1 MGKSLKNAEAPDDIC
16 HKFGTDHAAGL
27 RDVNGPA
34 GGHKP
39 WSTRDIIGLHRFLLQ
54 VWRRFVAED
63 GSMKI
68 TEERP
73 TTGCGGFCTGRSS
86 G

>member
-1 MGKSLKNAEAPDDIC
+1 MGPLEAS
-16 HKFGTDHAAGL
+16 
-27 RDVNGPA
+27 
-34 GGHKP
+34 KP

-68 TEERP
+68 TEEPADDGLRRLLHR
-73 TTGCGGFCTGRSS
+73 TIKRVTRDMEGLRFNTAIAGLTR
-86 G
+86 